1 MAKQGK
7 RYKAAKA
14 MVEHGKL
21 YEPAAAVELV
31 RSFPA
36 AKFDETMVAAV
47 VLGVDPTKSDQMVRG
62 GVVLPKGL
70 GKTQRVIVFAAGEK
84 QAEARDAGADDTGL
98 EDLIEKVAGGWL
110 EFDVAIATPD
120 AMGKVA
126 KVAKVLGP
134 RGLMPNP
141 KTGTVTF
148 DVAKAVAEAKAGKV
162 DFRVDKGG
170 NVHVAFGK
178 KSFPAEDLQ
187 ANLDAIMDA
196 VARAKPSASKGVY
209 IRQIHVAA
217 AMSPSVDVDPA
228 AYRK

>member
-1 MAKQGK
+1 MANKGK
-7 RYKAAKA
+7 RYSAAKA

-21 YEPAAAVELV
+21 YEPAVAVELV
-31 RSFPA
+31 CGFPS
-36 AKFDETMVAAV
+36 AKFDETMVATV

-70 GKTQRVIVFAAGEK
+70 GKSQRVIVFAAGEK
-84 QAEARDAGADDTGL
+84 QAEARAAGADETGL
-98 EDLIEKVAGGWL
+98 DDLIEKVAGGWL

-148 DVAKAVAEAKAGKV
+148 DVAKAIQEAKAGKV

-170 NVHVAFGK
+170 NIHVAFGK
-178 KSFPAEDLQ
+178 KSFAPADLKV
-187 ANLDAIMDA
+187 NLDAIMDA
-196 VARAKPSASKGVY
+196 VARAKPASSKGIY
-209 IRQIHVAA
+209 IRQVHVSA

-228 AYRK
+228 VYRK

>member
-1 MAKQGK
+1 MAKMGK

-21 YEPAAAVELV
+21 YEPAAAIELV

-36 AKFDETMVAAV
+36 AKFDETVVAAV

-84 QAEARDAGADDTGL
+84 QAEARAAGADDAGL

-196 VARAKPSASKGVY
+196 VARAKPSSSKGVY

-228 AYRK
+228 VYRK

>member
-1 MAKQGK
+1 MAKMGK

-14 MVEHGKL
+14 MVVHGKL
-21 YEPAAAVELV
+21 YEPSAAVELV

-62 GVVLPKGL
+62 SVVLPKGL

-84 QAEARDAGADDTGL
+84 QAEARDAGADDAGL

-148 DVAKAVAEAKAGKV
+148 DVAKAVTEAKAGKI

-196 VARAKPSASKGVY
+196 VARAKPSSSKGIY

-217 AMSPSVDVDPA
+217 AMSPSVDVDPT